1 MTKQRLRIAF
11 AGTPE
16 IARDILASI
25 IDKDEHDVA
34 LVLTQPDRPAGRGR
48 KLKFPAVKN
57 YALKRDLPIRQPKDK
72 HALELIPLSEYDLLL
87 IIAFGIVVTDSV
99 LQSPRLG
106 CINIHTSLLP
116 RWRGAAPIQRAVE
129 AGDKETGISFMQ
141 MDTGLDTGPILM
153 QVPCSVS
160 PSETGGS
167 LHNKLRR
174 LACDSVH
181 DLLNNVAGGKLD
193 ATPQQENGRTYAKK
207 ITKVEARLDWNRN
220 AKELERQIRAF
231 NPFPVCFATINSQD
245 MRIWEATE
253 KRYYGKEA
261 IGTTINHEHK
271 AIDVVTANGLL
282 SITRIQLSG
291 KRPVAVADFLR
302 GQQDFFQSE
311 D

>member
-1 MTKQRLRIAF
+1 MTKQRLRIVF

-16 IARDILASI
+16 IAADILASI

-48 KLKFPAVKN
+48 KLKFPAVKD
-57 YALKRDLPIRQPKDK
+57 YALERDLPIKQPEDK
-72 HALELIPLSEYDLLL
+72 HALELISLSEYDLLL
-87 IIAFGIVVTDSV
+87 VIAFGLVVTDLT

-153 QVPCSVS
+153 QVTCSVS
-160 PSETGGS
+160 PNETGGS
-167 LHNKLRR
+167 LHDKLCR

-181 DLLNNVAGGKLD
+181 DLLNNIAGGKLD
-193 ATPQQENGRTYAKK
+193 VTPQKENSCTYAKK
-207 ITKVEARLDWNRN
+207 ITKAEAQLDWKRS

-231 NPFPVCFATINSQD
+231 NPFPICFATINSQD

-253 KRYYGKEA
+253 KHYSGKEA
-261 IGTTINHEHK
+261 VGTAINHEHK
-271 AIDVVTANGLL
+271 AINVVTADGLL
-282 SITRIQLSG
+282 SITRVQLPG
-291 KRPVAVADFLR
+291 KQPVAVADFLR
-302 GQQDFFQSE
+302 GRQDFFQSVN
-311 D
+311 